1 MKLPDRLR
9 QGSRLCFDITAF
21 LVAWEI
27 TYWLRIWLDG
37 YFQQHL
43 TRQRLESLVPRVEV
57 ILLAWVLLSVVTG
70 LYRGQHSWRFRS
82 VAWRAVKSGL
92 FAGLLTVA
100 AAFSSRQ
107 LGAELS
113 RSFVLMYAP
122 IALFVFVAFAL
133 LEHYAFQLLHR
144 QLGVRRVAII
154 GSGEAAAAM
163 IETIRDR
170 AGRGVELA
178 GIISYNGTGEY
189 AHRLD
194 NQVRLLGSTE
204 QLAELINREQ
214 LERLIV
220 ASREMTEAE
229 LEECGRI
236 STRMGVPMS
245 RVHTAFRPS
254 QLTVTDTYGLPM
266 VDVTPVSFTRGQEI
280 VKRALDIVGAASALI
295 VLAPVIGVLA
305 LIIRWTSPGPA
316 FFRSKRV
323 GKGGRYFT
331 LYKLRSMRSDLSR
344 QAVLAHNE
352 KGGHIFKVKGDPR
365 ITPIGR
371 FIRRYSLDE
380 LPQFFNVLRGDMSLV
395 GPRPLPVEDLDPDG
409 MSKKFRYWAEQRA
422 LTAPGLTGLWQ
433 INGRSDTGFEQM
445 VNFDVQYVQS
455 WSLTL
460 DLRIL
465 LSTPAVVL
473 LGKGAY

>member
-1 MKLPDRLR
+1 MKSAML
-9 QGSRLCFDITAF
+9 
-21 LVAWEI
+21 
-27 TYWLRIWLDG
+27 
-37 YFQQHL
+37 
-43 TRQRLESLVPRVEV
+43 
-57 ILLAWVLLSVVTG
+57 
-70 LYRGQHSWRFRS
+70 
-82 VAWRAVKSGL
+82 
-92 FAGLLTVA
+92 AGLITLA
-100 AAFSSRQ
+100 AVFSSRQ
-107 LGAELS
+107 LGAEFS
-113 RSFVLMYAP
+113 RSFVMIFIPVCL
-122 IALFVFVAFAL
+122 VAFLAFAVF
-133 LEHYAFQLLHR
+133 EHYALRLVDGNLAGR
-144 QLGVRRVAII
+144 RRVAII
-154 GSGEAAAAM
+154 GGGEAAASM
-163 IETIRDR
+163 IEAIRTR
-170 AGRGVELA
+170 AGLSVELA
-178 GIISYNGTGEY
+178 GVISYNGHY
-189 AHRLD
+189 SHRLE

-245 RVHTAFRPS
+245 RVQAGFRPS
-254 QLTVTDTYGLPM
+254 QLTVNDSYGLPTL
-266 VDVTPVSFTRGQEI
+266 DVTPVSFTRGQEM
-280 VKRALDIVGAASALI
+280 VKRGLDIIGSASALI
-295 VLAPVIGVLA
+295 ILAPVILVLA
-305 LIIRWTSPGPA
+305 AIIRWTSPGPA
-316 FFRSKRV
+316 FYRSKRV

-331 LYKLRSMRSDLSR
+331 LYKLRSMRTDMAR
-344 QAVLAHNE
+344 QTVTAHNE
-352 KGGHIFKVKGDPR
+352 KTGHLFKVKGDPR

-380 LPQFFNVLRGDMSLV
+380 FPQFYNVLLGDMSLV

-409 MSKKFRYWAEQRA
+409 MSKKFRYWAEQRS

-445 VNFDVQYVQS
+445 VDFDVEYVQR
-455 WSLTL
+455 WSIGL

>member
-1 MKLPDRLR
+1 MKLPGKLR
-9 QGSRLCFDITAF
+9 QVSRICFDIAAF
-21 LVAWEI
+21 LAAWEI
-27 TYWLRIWLDG
+27 TFWLRVSFDG
-37 YFQQHL
+37 FFQKHM
-43 TRQRLESLVPRVEV
+43 TRVGLEALVPRVEV
-57 ILLAWVLLSVVTG
+57 ILAAWITLSLVAGV
-70 LYRGQHSWRFRS
+70 YRMQESMRFRS
-82 VAWRAVKSGL
+82 RALRTVKSAML
-92 FAGLLTVA
+92 AGLITLA
-100 AAFSSRQ
+100 AVFSSRQ
-107 LGAELS
+107 LGSELS
-113 RSFVLMYAP
+113 RSFGM
-122 IALFVFVAFAL
+122 IFVPVSLVSFFVFAL
-133 LEHYAFQLLHR
+133 LEHYALRLVDGNLAGR
-144 QLGVRRVAII
+144 RRVAII
-154 GSGEAAAAM
+154 GGGEAAASM
-163 IETIRDR
+163 IEAIRTR
-170 AGRGVELA
+170 AGLSVELA
-178 GIISYNGTGEY
+178 GVIAYNGHY
-189 AHRLD
+189 SHRLE

-245 RVHTAFRPS
+245 RVQTGFRPS
-254 QLTVTDTYGLPM
+254 QLTVNDSFGLPTL
-266 VDVTPVSFTRGQEI
+266 DVTPVSFTRGQEM
-280 VKRALDIVGAASALI
+280 VKRGLDIVGAAAALI
-295 VLAPVIGVLA
+295 VLSPVILILA
-305 LIIRWTSPGPA
+305 GIIRWTSPGPA

-331 LYKLRSMRSDLSR
+331 LYKLRSMRTDMAR
-344 QAVLAHNE
+344 QAVHAQNE
-352 KGGHIFKVKGDPR
+352 KGGHIFKMKGDPR

-380 LPQFFNVLRGDMSLV
+380 LPQFYNVLVGDMSLV

-409 MSKKFRYWAEQRA
+409 MSKKFRYWAEQRS

-445 VNFDVQYVQS
+445 VDFDVEYVQR
-455 WSLTL
+455 WSIGL

>member
-1 MKLPDRLR
+1 MKLPGNLR
-9 QGSRLCFDITAF
+9 QISRICFDIAAF
-21 LVAWEI
+21 LAAWEV
-27 TYWLRIWLDG
+27 TFWLRVWLDG
-37 YFQQHL
+37 FFQNHL
-43 TRQRLESLVPRVEV
+43 TRGTLESLVPRVEV
-57 ILLAWVLLSVVTG
+57 ILLSWLMLS
-70 LYRGQHSWRFRS
+70 
-82 VAWRAVKSGL
+82 L
-92 FAGLLTVA
+92 FAGVYRSRESMRFRNIAWRTLKSGMLAGLITSA

-113 RSFVLMYAP
+113 RSFVMIFVPASLV
-122 IALFVFVAFAL
+122 VFVAFAL
-133 LEHYAFQLLHR
+133 FEYYALRVVDRNLAGR
-144 QLGVRRVAII
+144 RRVAII
-154 GSGEAAAAM
+154 GGGEAAAAM
-163 IETIRDR
+163 IEAIRTR
-170 AGRGVELA
+170 AGLSVELA
-178 GIISYNGTGEY
+178 GVISYNGHY
-189 AHRLD
+189 SHRLE

-220 ASREMTEAE
+220 ASKEMTEAE

-245 RVHTAFRPS
+245 RVHTGFRSS
-254 QLTVTDTYGLPM
+254 QLAVNESFGLPT
-266 VDVTPVSFTRGQEI
+266 VDLTPVSFTRGQEI
-280 VKRALDIVGAASALI
+280 IKRGLDIVGAGCALI
-295 VLAPVIGVLA
+295 LLAPVILVLA
-305 LIIRWTSPGPA
+305 AIIRWTSPGPA

-331 LYKLRSMRSDLSR
+331 LYKLRSMRNDIDR
-344 QAVLAHNE
+344 HAIAAQNE
-352 KGGHIFKVKGDPR
+352 KSGHLFKVKGDPR

-371 FIRRYSLDE
+371 FIRRFSLDE
-380 LPQFFNVLRGDMSLV
+380 FPQFFNVLIGDMSLV

-409 MSKKFRYWAEQRA
+409 MSKKFRYWAEQRS

-445 VNFDVQYVQS
+445 VDFDVQYVQR
-455 WSLTL
+455 WSIAL

>member
-1 MKLPDRLR
+1 MKLPGNLR
-9 QGSRLCFDITAF
+9 QVSRICFDVAAF
-21 LVAWEI
+21 LCAWQA
-27 TYWLRIWLDG
+27 TLALRIGLDA
-37 YFQQHL
+37 YFTNHL
-43 TRQRLESLVPRVEV
+43 DRGALELLIPRVEV
-57 ILLAWVLLSVVTG
+57 ILTAWLVLSSFGG
-70 LYRGQHSWRFRS
+70 LYKSRQTMRFRS
-82 VAWRAVKSGL
+82 VAFQTVRSASLATLITMAAVY
-92 FAGLLTVA
+92 
-100 AAFSSRQ
+100 SSRQ
-107 LGAELS
+107 MGAELS
-113 RSFVLMYAP
+113 RSFAVMLAPVSLM
-122 IALFVFVAFAL
+122 LFLSFAL
-133 LEHYAFQLLHR
+133 LEHYLLR
-144 QLGVRRVAII
+144 LLESNLAGRRRVAII
-154 GSGEAAAAM
+154 GGGESAALM
-163 IETIRDR
+163 IEAIRNR
-170 AGRGVELA
+170 AGVSVELA
-178 GIISYNGTGEY
+178 GLISYNGSY
-189 AHRLD
+189 SHRLE

-220 ASREMTEAE
+220 ASRDMTEAE

-245 RVHTAFRPS
+245 RVQSGFRQS
-254 QLTVTDTYGLPM
+254 QLTVSDSFGMPM
-266 VDVTPVSFTRGQEI
+266 VEVTPVSFTRAQEI
-280 VKRALDIVGAASALI
+280 VKRVLDVVGASCALI
-295 VLAPVIGVLA
+295 VLGPVILVLA
-305 LIIRWTSPGPA
+305 AIIRWTSPGPA

-331 LYKLRSMRSDLSR
+331 LYKLRSMRSDMGR
-344 QAVLAHNE
+344 QAVTAQNE

-380 LPQFFNVLRGDMSLV
+380 LPQFFNVLLGDMSLV

-409 MSKKFRYWAEQRA
+409 MSKKFRYWAEQRS

-445 VNFDVQYVQS
+445 VNFDVEYVQR
-455 WSLTL
+455 WSIGL